1 MDPLFVY
8 ACFSVITFLGVTWLG
23 VRQPLLL
30 VFAVLIL
37 YLATR

>member
-8 ACFSVITFLGVTWLG
+8 ACFNVITFLGVTWLA
-23 VRQPLLL
+23 VRHPLLL
-30 VFAVLIL
+30 IFAVLVL